1 MFSYL
6 SRLLVCI
13 ILSCGLG
20 LGPCAMRLEFEK
32 QELELLSSYLLIL
45 NLLLVVSLFLCMLMM
60 QETRSLH
67 TACDQMDG

>member
-1 MFSYL
+1 
-6 SRLLVCI
+6 
-13 ILSCGLG
+13 
-20 LGPCAMRLEFEK
+20 MRLEFEK